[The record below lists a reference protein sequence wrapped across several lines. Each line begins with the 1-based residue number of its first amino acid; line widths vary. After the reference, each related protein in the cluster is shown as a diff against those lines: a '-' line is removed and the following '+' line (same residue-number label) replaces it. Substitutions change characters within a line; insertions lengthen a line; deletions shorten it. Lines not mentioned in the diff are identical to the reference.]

1 MIYTPTEE
9 PFVTPIEAS
18 TGFAPGFLEHYSK
31 NSSSVMEVYQAQPE
45 VLGDGQSAVAYE
57 VFSSVRSALP
67 GALTVGTSV
76 LNPGLFGKEFAMT
89 RGHIHEISNRAEIY
103 YCLSGSGLM
112 LLESL
117 SGEFH
122 ALEMEVCSLVY
133 VPGGWIHRTVN
144 VGSVP
149 MVSLFC
155 YDSDA
160 GQDYNILERSGGMR
174 KIVVDDGGGG
184 WALQNNPRYV
194 PRGEK

>member
-1 MIYTPTEE
+1 M
-9 PFVTPIEAS
+9 
-18 TGFAPGFLEHYSK
+18 G
-31 NSSSVMEVYQAQPE
+31 VYQAEPE
-45 VLGDGQSAVAYE
+45 VSGDGQSDVAYE

-67 GALTVGTSV
+67 GALTVGTSI
-76 LNPGLFGKEFAMT
+76 LNPGLVGKEFAMT
-89 RGHIHEISNRAEIY
+89 RGHIHEISDRAEIY

-122 ALEMEVCSLVY
+122 ALEMEVGSLVY

-149 MVSLFC
+149 MISLFC
-155 YDSDA
+155 YNSDA
-160 GQDYNILERSGGMR
+160 GQDYAILERSGGMR
-174 KIVVDDGGGG
+174 KIVIDDGAGG
-184 WALQNNPRYV
+184 WALQHNPRYV